1 MTSILKVDNI
11 QNASGTSALSID
23 SSGNLDL
30 ANKGGQILE
39 VLAMNCD
46 GEDYVV
52 RSGTY
57 TSTNVTAAQSLTTTY
72 ATATGSEVSYTPPS
86 GTKAVIYE
94 FNYAHRAVDTHGV
107 CHVRLILDGSE
118 IVYARTN
125 ISANSAH
132 NGRIH
137 FKWVIPI
144 GGTTSTNTGRLASW
158 TTAKTI
164 KLEAREY
171 GSGNEVNLHQTNHW
185 NGSGNNYFIAPT
197 LTITAIG

>member
-57 TSTNVTAAQSLTTTY
+57 TSTNVTTHQGLTTTF
-72 ATATGSEVSYTPPS
+72 ADVTGSSVAYTPPT
-86 GTKAVIYE
+86 GTKVVIYE
-94 FNYAHRAVDTHGV
+94 FNYQVRGVDAHGIAHLKFMIDTAEV
-107 CHVRLILDGSE
+107 
-118 IVYARTN
+118 VYARSN
-125 ISANSAH
+125 ISANSAMS
-132 NGRIH
+132 GRYH
-137 FKWVIPI
+137 FKWAIPI
-144 GGTTSTNTGRLASW
+144 GGTTSANTGRIASW
-158 TTAKTI
+158 SSAKTL
-164 KLEAREY
+164 KLQAREY
-171 GSGNEVNLHQTNHW
+171 GSSNETNMHQSQHW
-185 NGSGNNYFIAPT
+185 NGSGTSTFMAPSIC
-197 LTITAIG
+197 ITAIG

>member
-57 TSTNVTAAQSLTTTY
+57 TSTNVTAAQVLTTSFVTV
-72 ATATGSEVSYTPPS
+72 TGSEVSYTPPT
-86 GTKAVIYE
+86 GTKAVVYE
-94 FNYAHRAVDTHGV
+94 FNYSFRHVDSHPV
-107 CHVRLILDGSE
+107 FHVRLDLDGSE
-118 IVYARTN
+118 VVYARTN
-125 ISANSAH
+125 VSGNSALG
-132 NGRIH
+132 GRVH

-144 GGTTSTNTGRLASW
+144 GGTASSNTGRVASW
-158 TTAKTI
+158 STAKTI
-164 KLEAREY
+164 KLEARDF
-171 GSGNEVNLHQTNHW
+171 GSSNEANLHQTYHW
-185 NGSGNNYFIAPT
+185 NGSASAQFAAPSIC
-197 LTITAIG
+197 ITAIG

>member
-23 SSGNLDL
+23 SSGNIDL
-30 ANKGGQILE
+30 TNKAGQALE

-57 TSTNVTAAQSLTTTY
+57 TSTNVNSSLNLSTTY
-72 ATATGSEVSYTPPS
+72 QVVTGSQITYTPPT
-86 GTKAVIYE
+86 GTKSVVYQ
-94 FNYAHRAVDTHGV
+94 FNFQIRGIDAHGIAHLKFFVDGT
-107 CHVRLILDGSE
+107 E

-125 ISANSAH
+125 LSANSAMA
-132 NGRIH
+132 GRYQYQ
-137 FKWVIPI
+137 WVVPI
-144 GGTTSTNTGRLASW
+144 GGTTSSNTGRQSSW
-158 TTAKTI
+158 TTGKVM

-171 GSGNEVNLHQTNHW
+171 GSSNESRIHESAHW
-185 NGSGNNYFIAPT
+185 NGSGTNTFMAPSIC
-197 LTITAIG
+197 ITSIG